1 MWAFILVCAMIFI
14 GLYLYQPQK
23 VKQKLYERT
32 KSNFNYV
39 FTNLY
44 FAVLIISII
53 LLAVLFIKGIG
64 SVVPKFSL

>member
-1 MWAFILVCAMIFI
+1 MWAFILICVIVFI
-14 GLYLYQPQK
+14 GLFLYQPQK

-32 KSNFNYV
+32 KSNSNYV